1 MLSFEK
7 NTHRTSYKR
16 YFFRTATIKDYS
28 VMIDRKKV
36 FDQPVKNDRRTYNN
50 VRNMEMNTQQAVYY
64 IMFISKMIIK

>member
-1 MLSFEK
+1 ME
-7 NTHRTSYKR
+7 
-16 YFFRTATIKDYS
+16 
-28 VMIDRKKV
+28 KKV